1 MNYNTLFENELR
13 KLISEEIARLSDN
26 LANGLSITDIEQY
39 KHEVGRILGL
49 RTVLEFCEEVNTILS
64 KR

>member
-13 KLISEEIARLSDN
+13 QLISEEIARVSDN
-26 LANGLSITDIEQY
+26 MANGLSINDIAQY
-39 KHEVGRILGL
+39 KHEVGRLNGL
-49 RTVLEFCEEVNTILS
+49 RAALNMCEEVNSILS